1 MKNYGIGLLLNLA
14 FIIFLSGCLTS
25 NDEPSN
31 PLLIS
36 RTVFAEDAEGW
47 EAQFSE
53 YEPGLEDSL
62 KLSFTHDKFMAS
74 ESIGEVTAVV
84 QSGYAT
90 NSDLY
95 MFIKRQISGF
105 KPNTSYSVVFTLELF
120 AQLNEDFSGDLSEDD
135 NGSFLKA
142 AVYTEEPDTLI
153 VDDVDHPGKKIV
165 ITNFDKGNDQTV
177 GPNMALI
184 GKLEHTSLNESPL
197 LLIGTSEGDDL
208 FGTTDSEGKMWM
220 MIGVD
225 TNQPLDQSIFYS
237 FIGIE
242 FREI

>member
-1 MKNYGIGLLLNLA
+1 MKNYGIGLLLNLGW
-14 FIIFLSGCLTS
+14 ILVLSGCLNNS
-25 NDEPSN
+25 DEPSN
-31 PLLIS
+31 PLLVS
-36 RTVFAEDAEGW
+36 TSVFAEDSEGW

-62 KLSFTHDKFMAS
+62 KLSFTHDKFMAT

-95 MFIKRQISGF
+95 MYIKRQISGF

-120 AQLNEDFSGDLSEDD
+120 AQLNENFSGNMSDD
-135 NGSFLKA
+135 NNGSFLKA

-153 VDDVDHPGKKIV
+153 VDDIKNPGKKIV
-165 ITNFDKGNDQTV
+165 ITNFSKGDGPTI

-197 LLIGTSEGDDL
+197 LLIGTSDGDDL
-208 FGTTDSEGKMWM
+208 LGTTDNDGKMWM

-225 TNQPLDQSIFYS
+225 TNQPIYQSIFYS
-237 FIGIE
+237 FIGIQ

>member
-1 MKNYGIGLLLNLA
+1 MKNYGIGILLNLGW
-14 FIIFLSGCLTS
+14 ILILTGCLNNS
-25 NDEPSN
+25 DELSN

-36 RTVFAEDAEGW
+36 TSVFTEDAEGW

-53 YEPGLEDSL
+53 YEPGLENSL
-62 KLSFTHDKFMAS
+62 KLSFTHDKFMAT

-84 QSGYAT
+84 QSGYAA
-90 NSDLY
+90 NSDLFMY
-95 MFIKRQISGF
+95 IKRQISGF

-120 AQLNEDFSGDLSEDD
+120 AQLNEDFSGDLSDNN

-142 AVYTEEPDTLI
+142 AVYTEEPDTLT
-153 VDDVDHPGKKIV
+153 VDDIVNPGKKIV
-165 ITNFDKGNDQTV
+165 ITNFNKGDDRTT

-184 GKLEHTSLNESPL
+184 GKLEHTSVDESPL

-208 FGTTDSEGKMWM
+208 LGTTDNDGKMWM

-225 TNQPLDQSIFYS
+225 TNQPIYQSIFYS
-237 FIGIE
+237 FIGIQ